1 MMLRIRPGLP
11 REPTDCKI
19 AYTMPEDHL
28 IRLGGEEYEFDR
40 VFNDHERQETIYEE
54 LSGLVTSAL
63 DGYNVSVMCYGQTG
77 SGKTYTLDGCEEY
90 EVPGMKEMAVR

>member
-1 MMLRIRPGLP
+1 MRYKREMVQRRRLHNELMALRGGSVRMMLRIRPGLP

-40 VFNDHERQETIYEE
+40 VFNDHER
-54 LSGLVTSAL
+54 
-63 DGYNVSVMCYGQTG
+63 
-77 SGKTYTLDGCEEY
+77 
-90 EVPGMKEMAVR
+90 